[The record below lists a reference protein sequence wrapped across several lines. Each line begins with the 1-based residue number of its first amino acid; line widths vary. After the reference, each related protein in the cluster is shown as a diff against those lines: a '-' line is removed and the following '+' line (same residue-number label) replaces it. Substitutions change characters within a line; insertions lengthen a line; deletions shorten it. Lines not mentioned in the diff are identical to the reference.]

1 MKLYASLLV
10 CFICSFS
17 FIQASSSAAAAQAAA
32 ASLAVSHPATAIA
45 AANAPA
51 ATQPE
56 GVMITMYAV
65 SAGSKT
71 ILAEQFQQ
79 FDASAARSA
88 LAEYEKI
95 HAEELAHQRQDL
107 AHYERAIDETITDR
121 LKQSRMIAQ
130 KRMDKGES
138 LMNQLS
144 EDVDRYLAGVDRL
157 LKKKRS
163 DTKAGD
169 VQSSEALVLAY
180 ERNATLT
187 EERDHWKGRYVHYKD
202 GYIYYKKKAEEYEA
216 YKQKAEEY
224 TTLLTRHGI
233 LLPGSSRSSSLSSLA
248 GAPGTSGTRSNS
260 SSVSSAAAAAAASAV
275 VASSVASSSSSSSSS
290 TSTTSSAPATSGGPG
305 LIARLFNKKPSTGTS

>member
-1 MKLYASLLV
+1 MKLYTSLLV
-10 CFICSFS
+10 CFICSS
-17 FIQASSSAAAAQAAA
+17 HFIQASSAAAQAAA
-32 ASLAVSHPATAIA
+32 AAQAVSRPATAIA
-45 AANAPA
+45 AANALA

-95 HAEELAHQRQDL
+95 HAEELAHQRQEL
-107 AHYERAIDETITDR
+107 AHYERAINETITDR
-121 LKQSRMIAQ
+121 LKQSRIIAQ
-130 KRMDKGES
+130 KKMDKGER

-144 EDVDRYLAGVDRL
+144 EDMDRYLAGVDRL
-157 LKKKRS
+157 FKKKGS

-169 VQSSEALVLAY
+169 VQSSEALALAY

-187 EERDHWKGRYVHYKD
+187 DERDRYKD
-202 GYIYYKKKAEEYEA
+202 RYEH
-216 YKQKAEEY
+216 YKQKAQQYEA
-224 TTLLTRHGI
+224 LLIKYGVPFLDQARN
-233 LLPGSSRSSSLSSLA
+233 SVSSLA

-260 SSVSSAAAAAAASAV
+260 SSVSSAAAAAAASVV
-275 VASSVASSSSSSSSS
+275 VASSAASSSSSSSSS
-290 TSTTSSAPATSGGPG
+290 TSTTSSAPATTGGPG